1 MYVQIEVI
9 ETPELGDRSYVVH
22 DCSVAVVIDPQ
33 RDLDRVEKILHDC
46 RVSVGLVVETH
57 IHNDYVTGGYE
68 LATRHRAPYARTPTT
83 R

>member
-9 ETPELGDRSYVVH
+9 ETPELCDRSYVV
-22 DCSVAVVIDPQ
+22 
-33 RDLDRVEKILHDC
+33 R
-46 RVSVGLVVETH
+46 VGLVVETH